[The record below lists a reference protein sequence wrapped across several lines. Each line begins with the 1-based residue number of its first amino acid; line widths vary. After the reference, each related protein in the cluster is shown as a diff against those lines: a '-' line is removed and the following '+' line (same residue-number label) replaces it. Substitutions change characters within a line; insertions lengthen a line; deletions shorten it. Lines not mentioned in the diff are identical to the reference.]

1 MRNRFDRQL
10 STLNDEL
17 IEMGSMIEKSIE
29 TAIKALV
36 NQDVDLARHAIEAD
50 EEIDRQE
57 RIIEDLCLKLLLQQ
71 QPVAK
76 DLRLISSAL
85 KMITDMERIG
95 DHASDISEITIALAD
110 QPYIKKLEHIQQM
123 AKETMIMLV
132 GSIEAFVDKDLEKA
146 NEVIKRDDVVDDL
159 FDKVKKELIQMIHEN
174 TNMGEQD
181 KLNALLQQKMS
192 ELDERERTIN
202 ELQDMMN
209 AQNAKVQNLLSS
221 VKDALLGFNSDEL
234 TVTEKNGKVY
244 VAMSDKLLF
253 QSGSAKVDKRGK
265 EALAKLAE
273 VLNKQNDIDVY
284 IEGHTDSKPI
294 NTAQFKDN
302 WDLSVIRATSVVR
315 ILTKDYGVNP
325 LQIQPCGRGEFMP
338 VADNETADGRSK
350 NRRTEIIMAPKLD
363 KLMQM
368 LR

>member
-1 MRNRFDRQL
+1 MKRLLFISVSALLLCSSCVSKKKYLLAENGRLEAIGRGDAL
-10 STLNDEL
+10 KEEL
-17 IEMGSMIEKSIE
+17 IKCKDDNDALNNRIAALIRDTTTMG
-29 TAIKALV
+29 
-36 NQDVDLARHAIEAD
+36 R
-50 EEIDRQE
+50 
-57 RIIEDLCLKLLLQQ
+57 
-71 QPVAK
+71 
-76 DLRLISSAL
+76 
-85 KMITDMERIG
+85 
-95 DHASDISEITIALAD
+95 DIRNY
-110 QPYIKKLEHIQQM
+110 Q
-123 AKETMIMLV
+123 TML
-132 GSIEAFVDKDLEKA
+132 
-146 NEVIKRDDVVDDL
+146 
-159 FDKVKKELIQMIHEN
+159 N
-174 TNMGEQD
+174 TNMGEQ
-181 KLNALLQQKMS
+181 
-192 ELDERERTIN
+192 DERERTIN

-368 LR
+368 LQ

>member
-1 MRNRFDRQL
+1 MKRLLFISVSALLLCSSCVSKKKYLL
-10 STLNDEL
+10 SENGRLEAIGRGDVLKEEL
-17 IEMGSMIEKSIE
+17 IKCKDDNDALNNRIAALIRDTTTMG
-29 TAIKALV
+29 
-36 NQDVDLARHAIEAD
+36 R
-50 EEIDRQE
+50 
-57 RIIEDLCLKLLLQQ
+57 
-71 QPVAK
+71 
-76 DLRLISSAL
+76 
-85 KMITDMERIG
+85 
-95 DHASDISEITIALAD
+95 DIRNY
-110 QPYIKKLEHIQQM
+110 Q
-123 AKETMIMLV
+123 TML
-132 GSIEAFVDKDLEKA
+132 
-146 NEVIKRDDVVDDL
+146 
-159 FDKVKKELIQMIHEN
+159 N

-368 LR
+368 LQ